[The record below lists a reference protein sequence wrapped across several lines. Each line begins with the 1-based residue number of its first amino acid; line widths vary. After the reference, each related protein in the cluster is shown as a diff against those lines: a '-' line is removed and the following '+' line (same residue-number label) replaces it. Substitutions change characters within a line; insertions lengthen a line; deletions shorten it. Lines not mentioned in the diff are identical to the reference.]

1 MYWQSMWF
9 RVPPPIRWRAGLFN
23 GSKGP
28 PMATLKVN
36 NHAAAALK
44 AGRERDR
51 IQATRDY
58 EAGMLARQ
66 ANMMRLRALRLA
78 SDNVNAP
85 ATTVPR
91 LAKKRTAIRSRG
103 QLRKS
108 S

>member
-78 SDNVNAP
+78 SNNVNAP
-85 ATTVPR
+85 ATTMPR

>member
-1 MYWQSMWF
+1 
-9 RVPPPIRWRAGLFN
+9 
-23 GSKGP
+23 
-28 PMATLKVN
+28 MATLKVN

-108 S
+108 Y

>member
-1 MYWQSMWF
+1 
-9 RVPPPIRWRAGLFN
+9 
-23 GSKGP
+23 
-28 PMATLKVN
+28 MATLKVN

-58 EAGMLARQ
+58 EAETLARQ

-78 SDNVNAP
+78 NDNVDAP
-85 ATTVPR
+85 ATTVRR
-91 LAKKRTAIRSRG
+91 LAKKRTAIRSHDR
-103 QLRKS
+103 LRKS

>member
-1 MYWQSMWF
+1 
-9 RVPPPIRWRAGLFN
+9 
-23 GSKGP
+23 
-28 PMATLKVN
+28 MATLKVN

-44 AGRERDR
+44 ERDR

-66 ANMMRLRALRLA
+66 ANMMRLRALRLGN
-78 SDNVNAP
+78 DNVDAP

-103 QLRKS
+103 RLRKS

>member
-1 MYWQSMWF
+1 
-9 RVPPPIRWRAGLFN
+9 
-23 GSKGP
+23 
-28 PMATLKVN
+28 MATLKVN
-36 NHAAAALK
+36 NHAAAALE

-58 EAGMLARQ
+58 EAE
-66 ANMMRLRALRLA
+66 MMRLRALRLA